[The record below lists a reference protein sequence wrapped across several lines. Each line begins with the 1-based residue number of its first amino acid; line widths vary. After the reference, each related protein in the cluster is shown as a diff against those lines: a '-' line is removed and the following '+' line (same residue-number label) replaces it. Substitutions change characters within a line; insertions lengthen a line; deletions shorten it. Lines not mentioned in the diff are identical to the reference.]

1 MLICCHR
8 WGGKEKAMEAKA
20 RLAAGQAKEE
30 ADQIIS
36 DAREVAKD
44 AKNKVIK

>member
-1 MLICCHR
+1 LIRDYR

-30 ADQIIS
+30 AEQIIS
-36 DAREVAKD
+36 GASEVAKD
-44 AKNKVIK
+44 AKDKVTK